1 MIQALGIVVM
11 TSLTGATLLFFVTG
25 LVGLIRRLS

>member
-1 MIQALGIVVM
+1 MIQAIEIVLIV
-11 TSLTGATLLFFVTG
+11 SVVGAALMLFATG